1 MSNEAIFA
9 ARVNRINKASH
20 GIRRAKTP
28 SARRLGERLLTPI
41 MLVCCLTGG
50 LTAVWDG
57 MDRPTDTPLALAGDL
72 TSQLISYFG
81 TI

>member
-9 ARVNRINKASH
+9 ARVNRINKSAH

-28 SARRLGERLLTPI
+28 SARRFGERLLTPI
-41 MLVCCLTGG
+41 MLVCCMAGG
-50 LTAVWDG
+50 MTAAWDA
-57 MDRPTDTPLALAGDL
+57 MDRPTDTPLTFAGDL
-72 TSQLISYFG
+72 TSQLISYIS